1 MVEKRVLGKEHQS
14 TLVSAYNLPGVL
26 LGQGEFSE
34 AAQIVQETWAVQ
46 KRVLGEE
53 HPHTLVPASNLASA
67 LLKQGDFSEAER
79 LFRGTLNIRKRVL
92 GEEHPSTVAM
102 SNSLDVVLARLDE
115 CSGAAAAKKRKR
127 AECCGVME
135 ELDA

>member
-1 MVEKRVLGKEHQS
+1 MSLS
-14 TLVSAYNLPGVL
+14 
-26 LGQGEFSE
+26 GERRWDVG
-34 AAQIVQETWAVQ
+34 IETWAVQ

-53 HPHTLVPASNLASA
+53 HPHTLVSASNLASA

-102 SNSLDVVLARLDE
+102 SNSLDVVLARRDE

-127 AECCGVME
+127 AEC
-135 ELDA
+135 